1 MHSGL
6 MMAIDCNIKTVWS
19 LCLSASINKLHKLL
33 KLLMASIRDIY
44 RDERGGGGVIITV
57 TEREREKVG
66 VGINKVISRHKYR
79 GSSFHSFSLIK

>member
-33 KLLMASIRDIY
+33 KLLMASIRDTVYIGTRGEEGGHY
-44 RDERGGGGVIITV
+44 HCHREREGKGGGG
-57 TEREREKVG
+57 
-66 VGINKVISRHKYR
+66 HK
-79 GSSFHSFSLIK
+79 

>member
-6 MMAIDCNIKTVWS
+6 MMVIDCNINRVWS

-44 RDERGGGGVIITV
+44 RDERGGGGHYHCHR
-57 TEREREKVG
+57 EREREGKG
-66 VGINKVISRHKYR
+66 G
-79 GSSFHSFSLIK
+79 GWA